1 VGGREGH
8 LEDAMA
14 TETTKSERRDR
25 VLEGAGWV
33 AGVSVMLV
41 EMQFGMDY
49 VLSHVV
55 GGVSAVWYWLPMVG
69 VFARQFWG

>member
-1 VGGREGH
+1 MGTVRNAGQN
-8 LEDAMA
+8 
-14 TETTKSERRDR
+14 R
-25 VLEGAGWV
+25 VLAGAGWV
-33 AGVSVMLV
+33 AGVGVMLA

-55 GGVSAVWYWLPMVG
+55 GQISAILCWLPMVG